1 MKIAYL
7 STYQPRE
14 CGLATFNAN
23 LITAIDQH
31 IPFKQ
36 GSFIIAINDTNEY
49 DYNQNVRYVIQ
60 QDKRADYEEAAAFI
74 NQSGADICCIQHEF
88 GIYGGESGIY
98 LLSLTKSLNIP
109 FVVIFHTV
117 LERPDTNK
125 SMIVKTLAKKAER
138 VVVMSKKAVQLLS
151 QIYGV
156 ARSKIQVIPHGVPDL
171 SPQDKISLIKKFHLQ
186 GKKVVLTF
194 GLISPN
200 KGLETVIKALPD
212 LCVAHPDIVYI
223 VLGKTHPNVERLY
236 GQAYRDSLRQLA
248 QQLNVDKHLLF
259 ISDFVSE
266 NELYDYLTLCDLYIT
281 PYLHEEQITSGTLSY
296 AVGAGAAVLST
307 PYWHAQEL
315 LDEGRGRLFDFANY
329 TQLAKIAGELLDHP
343 DQINVMKDR
352 AYAHGLTL
360 RWPVIGQAYAE
371 LFYSCIKHKKFLP
384 KLQKG
389 DFTEIPTPDF
399 KHLLRLTDD
408 TGILQHCRYGIPN
421 RKEGY
426 CLDDNARAL
435 IAILMARA
443 TLDSQEVNRLAAI
456 YLAFI
461 QYMQRSDGQFHNFL
475 DYSRQY
481 LDQVGSEDA
490 FGRTI
495 WALGMLIS
503 CDDIHPSFKGLA
515 FELFS
520 NAVPYFSKLTHLR
533 GVANTLIGI
542 SYFRMAH
549 PQEHHIAEESKRQVN
564 LLKTAYRDTSCSEW
578 QWFENM
584 LTYDNGVLPLSLLYA
599 YELDSDEEARYIALE
614 AMHFLHQKTM
624 NKGYL
629 IPIGN
634 KGWYKK
640 GEDKPPQYDQQAID
654 AMAMVL
660 LYSKAHQLTGSK
672 IYQDYMAMAF
682 QWFQGVNSLG
692 IPLYDPETG
701 GCYDG
706 LSESGTNL
714 NQGAESTLA
723 YFISCYTV
731 SASWHEAH
739 TASLEIERTTLD
751 DLGRDE
757 QVAPFR
763 PSVRKGIRSTG

>member
-23 LITAIDQH
+23 LIKAIDHH
-31 IPFKQ
+31 IPFTQ
-36 GSFIIAINDTNEY
+36 GSFVIALNDANEY
-49 DYNQNVRYVIQ
+49 NYNQNVRYTIR
-60 QDKRADYEEAAAFI
+60 QDNIEDYEEAASLI

-88 GIYGGESGIY
+88 GIYGGESGAY
-98 LLSLTKSLNIP
+98 LLSLTKSLTIP

-117 LERPDTNK
+117 LEQPDATK

-138 VVVMSKKAVQLLS
+138 VVVMSRKAVQLLS
-151 QIYGV
+151 QIYGI

-171 SPQDKISLIKKFHLQ
+171 SPQDRTFLIEDSQLR
-186 GKKVVLTF
+186 GKKILLTF

-200 KGLETVIKALPD
+200 KGLETVIEALPD
-212 LCVAHPDIVYI
+212 LCIAHPDIVYI
-223 VLGKTHPNVERLY
+223 VLGKTHPSVERLH
-236 GQAYRDSLRQLA
+236 GQAYRDSLQQLA
-248 QQLNVDKHLLF
+248 RQLNVDKHLLF

-266 NELYDYLTLCDLYIT
+266 KELYSYLTTCDLYIT

-307 PYWHAQEL
+307 PYWHAKEL
-315 LDEGRGRLFDFANY
+315 LEGGRGRFFDFKNAK
-329 TQLAKIAGELLDHP
+329 QLAELATELLSHP
-343 DQINVMKDR
+343 RQTNEIKDR

-360 RWPVIGQAYAE
+360 RWPVIGHAYAE
-371 LFYSCIKHKKFLP
+371 LFYSCVKNN
-384 KLQKG
+384 KLLSNKSRNIEEVV
-389 DFTEIPTPDF
+389 EIPHPDF

-435 IAILMARA
+435 IAVLMAGK
-443 TLDSQEVNRLAAI
+443 TLEKQEMNRLAAT

-461 QYMQRSDGQFHNFL
+461 QYMQRPDGNFHNFL

-481 LDQVGSEDA
+481 LDPVGSEDS

-495 WALGMLIS
+495 WALGLLMS
-503 CDDIHPSFKGLA
+503 YRDIHPSFKALA

-520 NAVPYFSKLTHLR
+520 NAVPHFHKLTHLR

-542 SYFRMAH
+542 SYFRTAY
-549 PQEHHIAEESKRQVN
+549 PQQYHIMEESNRQVN
-564 LLKTAYRDTSCSEW
+564 LLKKAYHDTSDGEW
-578 QWFENM
+578 HWFEDT
-584 LTYDNGVLPLSLLYA
+584 LTYDNGILPLSLLHA
-599 YELDSDEEARYIALE
+599 CESGSDEESRYIALE
-614 AMHFLHQKTM
+614 AIDFLHKKTM
-624 NKGYL
+624 NRGYL
-629 IPIGN
+629 TPVGN

-640 GEDKPPQYDQQAID
+640 GADKPLYDQQAID

-660 LYSKAHQLTGSK
+660 LYSKAHRVTGSK
-672 IYQDYMAMAF
+672 IYQDHMMIAF
-682 QWFQGVNSLG
+682 RWFLGMNSMG
-692 IPLYDPETG
+692 IPLYDSETG

-723 YFISCYTV
+723 YFISYSTV
-731 SASWHEAH
+731 SASRHDIR
-739 TASLEIERTTLD
+739 TAPLETMLD
-751 DLGRDE
+751 NLSRDE
-757 QVAPFR
+757 SVAPLR
-763 PSVRKGIRSTG
+763 QSLRKGIRSTG